1 MKKIFTFILLL
12 FFVASCGYGPI
23 YVSDKD
29 EFNFNKSLIEGDK
42 KISKKID
49 NNFSYLKNSSSDYDL
64 IIFSKINKNVA
75 SKNNLGNPEVFN
87 MFIEVSIKILKN
99 DKAVKEKIFSES
111 KSFNNTSSQ
120 FKLKQKEENISKNL
134 IKQINN
140 DIRIFLKNFNK

>member
-1 MKKIFTFILLL
+1 
-12 FFVASCGYGPI
+12 
-23 YVSDKD
+23 
-29 EFNFNKSLIEGDK
+29 
-42 KISKKID
+42 
-49 NNFSYLKNSSSDYDL
+49 
-64 IIFSKINKNVA
+64 
-75 SKNNLGNPEVFN
+75 

-134 IKQINN
+134 IKKINN